1 LKVKEIRALSAEELA
16 KQMEVAYQEL
26 FDLRFRMSTKQLV
39 NHREIGRVRKK
50 LARLKTVMGE
60 RERAEAEK
68 AEA

>member
-1 LKVKEIRALSAEELA
+1 MKVEEIRALSAEELA
-16 KQMEVAYQEL
+16 KQLEAAYQEL